1 MQTIQDR
8 WVTVKAMAFSSSHV
22 WIWQLDY
29 KAGWTLNNWCFWIVV
44 LEKML
49 ESSLGC
55 KDNKPINLRGNQ
67 SWVFIR
73 RTDVEVLILWPPYAK
88 SHLTGK
94 DTNAGKDWKQK
105 KKKETE
111 NEMVGWHQWL
121 NGHEFEQTLG
131 DGEGQGSLVC
141 CSPWGHKESD
151 TTWQLNNS
159 NCFLHITKHKW

>member
-1 MQTIQDR
+1 MAPSWIITLSWGKELCNSMKLWVMLCRAIQDR

-44 LEKML
+44 LEKTL

-67 SWVFIR
+67 SWIFIR
-73 RTDVEVLILWPPYAK
+73 RTDAEAPILWPPYAK
-88 SHLTGK
+88 SHLIGK

-111 NEMVGWHQWL
+111 WDGWMASMTQW
-121 NGHEFEQTLG
+121 
-131 DGEGQGSLVC
+131 
-141 CSPWGHKESD
+141 
-151 TTWQLNNS
+151 TWVWANS
-159 NCFLHITKHKW
+159 GR